1 MTLIASMLSNRIRE
15 LRIEKAMTLER
26 LSELTDL
33 SVSYLSRLE
42 SGKRNL
48 NTKSLVSIAAAL
60 RVKPADLIDTAT
72 AWLEVDIGAVISEN
86 QEIVP
91 LASDRPNTV
100 NVPSALG
107 LVETILV
114 RGATLYPRYND
125 GDVLTYNPDER
136 DLSKVIGRECVVC
149 LADKTLLLRVV
160 NRGAMPDRYLLTSF
174 NLPPIHDA
182 KILWSA
188 PIGWVSRAS

>member
-91 LASDRPNTV
+91 LAGDRPNTV

-114 RGATLYPRYND
+114 RGTTLYPRYND

-149 LADKTLLLRVV
+149 LADKTLSKPRRDVGSLSTYVVQSSPYSRCQNSLVCAHRMGFARVV
-160 NRGAMPDRYLLTSF
+160 
-174 NLPPIHDA
+174 
-182 KILWSA
+182 
-188 PIGWVSRAS
+188 V